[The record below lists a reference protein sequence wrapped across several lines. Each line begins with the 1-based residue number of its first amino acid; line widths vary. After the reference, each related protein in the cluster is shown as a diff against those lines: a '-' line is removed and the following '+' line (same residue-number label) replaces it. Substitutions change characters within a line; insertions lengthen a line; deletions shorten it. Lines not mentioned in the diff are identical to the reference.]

1 MKKYIFNLILSVS
14 ISAQCLMCAFT
25 VNMTVQH
32 EENVTLSCN
41 VNSSSGVAWYRLS
54 SDKMTLL
61 ISASRGKLKKNNFI
75 IVHSMDESH
84 FQLKEGNSTESVS
97 FRIIRAGEADIG
109 LYYCAVGI
117 SEKGMQFGTPVRLTF
132 SDTKRGGFSHTA
144 NSVGC
149 RTLSIC
155 AYAACGLSGVICM
168 CVLFYR
174 QVLCV
179 SCGKEN
185 SNSEAADVQYASL
198 RFVRPSRAAV
208 PASVN
213 GGQSP
218 DVEPGLV
225 VHC

>member
-1 MKKYIFNLILSVS
+1 MVLVCFVLVS
-14 ISAQCLMCAFT
+14 LVSTVPGISAQCLMCAFT

-41 VNSSSGVAWYRLS
+41 VNSSSGVAC
-54 SDKMTLL
+54 
-61 ISASRGKLKKNNFI
+61 
-75 IVHSMDESH
+75 MDESH